1 VDNEIIPGT
10 SIGAWRLGMSR
21 IDVIELLEKSS
32 SEYTEVAPG
41 GFDFINSKS
50 LSLCFD
56 TNQSLN
62 QVCVVSAD
70 EGAKFRG
77 VGLGSEVNELA
88 SLGHVVSIDLADRLL
103 VIKNLPG
110 IFFNFE
116 NDEIDYE
123 FAEEVCFEG
132 DDGQLRDLIRPE
144 EILRSR
150 IDRICITIDPELN
163 PMFDLNP

>member
-1 VDNEIIPGT
+1 
-10 SIGAWRLGMSR
+10 
-21 IDVIELLEKSS
+21 
-32 SEYTEVAPG
+32 
-41 GFDFINSKS
+41 
-50 LSLCFD
+50 
-56 TNQSLN
+56 
-62 QVCVVSAD
+62 
-70 EGAKFRG
+70 